1 MKPSQIKSL
10 ERLYARRY
18 PSLGGYSL
26 DQARELAALSRSI
39 SRQVAVFLDR
49 QGRVDMVLV
58 GDAGG
63 ITIPELRGR
72 PGGARLRGLRL
83 IHTHLS
89 KEPLSQEDLM
99 DLLFLRLDSLGVLDV
114 DEFGLPRTF
123 SLAHLAPGSA
133 AGKPYRVFEPMAWDK
148 VEVDFAALSADLE
161 DELARNQGLTH
172 AENGKERA
180 ILVSVSTAPRQVQ
193 ESRLAELAE
202 LARTAGLQVVGTLVQ
217 RVAEVNLKFLLGRGK
232 AADLEVLA
240 LRENA
245 GVIIFDGE
253 LSPSQLNSLAAIT
266 ERKVLDRTQVILDIF
281 AQRAA
286 TRAGRLQVELAQLK
300 YALPRLAGSAAGRAM
315 DRLAGGIGG
324 RGPGETKLET
334 DRRKIRERITRLA
347 GRLDSIRRQRS
358 FVRAR
363 RAKARLPVASLVGYT
378 NSGKSTLLNTLTQ
391 SAVLAEDK
399 LFATLDPTSRRLRVP
414 EERELILVDTV
425 GFIRDLPKELK
436 EAFQATLEEL
446 AVADLLVHVADAGH
460 PELAEQLASVQEI
473 LRGLELQDIPCLLVL
488 NKWDA
493 VDEEAAALLRKT
505 YPEALPVSALTG
517 LGLAALSEEIA
528 RRIDWEVNYIAEV
541 TEPVSIIQ

>member
-1 MKPSQIKSL
+1 M
-10 ERLYARRY
+10 
-18 PSLGGYSL
+18 
-26 DQARELAALSRSI
+26 
-39 SRQVAVFLDR
+39 FLDR
-49 QGRVDMVLV
+49 QGRVDLVLV

-89 KEPLSQEDLM
+89 GEPLSQEDLM
-99 DLLFLRLDSLGVLDV
+99 DLLFLRLDSLGALHV

-123 SLAHLAPGSA
+123 SLAHLAPSNA
-133 AGKPYRVFEPMAWDK
+133 AGKPYRVFEPMPWDR
-148 VEVDFAALSADLE
+148 VEIDFAALSAELE
-161 DELARNQGLTH
+161 DELARGQDLAV
-172 AENGKERA
+172 AEKGKERA
-180 ILVSVSTAPRQVQ
+180 ILVSVSTAPRQAQ
-193 ESRLAELAE
+193 ESRLTELTE
-202 LARTAGLQVVGTLVQ
+202 LARTAGLQVVGALVQ
-217 RVAEVNLKFLLGRGK
+217 RVAEVNPKFLLGRGK

-315 DRLAGGIGG
+315 DRLTGGIGG

-334 DRRKIRERITRLA
+334 DRRKIRERITRLS
-347 GRLDSIRRQRS
+347 GRLDSIRRQRA
-358 FVRAR
+358 FTRAR
-363 RAKARLPVASLVGYT
+363 RAKARLPIASLVGYT
-378 NSGKSTLLNTLTQ
+378 NSGKSTLLNALTR
-391 SAVLAEDK
+391 SAVLVEDR

-473 LRGLELQDIPCLLVL
+473 LRVLDLQDIPCLLIL
-488 NKWDA
+488 NKWDTVNEDTA
-493 VDEEAAALLRKT
+493 VALRAA
-505 YPEALPVSALTG
+505 YPEALTASALTG
-517 LGLAALSEEIA
+517 LGLAELSAEIA
-528 RRIDWEVNYIAEV
+528 RRIDWDVDYISEVL
-541 TEPVSIIQ
+541 EPEPIIQ

>member
-1 MKPSQIKSL
+1 M
-10 ERLYARRY
+10 
-18 PSLGGYSL
+18 
-26 DQARELAALSRSI
+26 
-39 SRQVAVFLDR
+39 FLDR
-49 QGRVDMVLV
+49 QGRVDLVLV

-72 PGGARLRGLRL
+72 PGGVRLRGLRL

-89 KEPLSQEDLM
+89 GEPLSQEDLT
-99 DLLFLRLDSLGVLDV
+99 DLLFLRLDSLGVLQV
-114 DEFGLPRTF
+114 DSFGLPQTF
-123 SLAHLAPGSA
+123 SLAYLAPPNSA
-133 AGKPYRVFEPMAWDK
+133 GQTYQVLDPLPWDK
-148 VEVDFAALSADLE
+148 VEIDFAALAADLE
-161 DELARNQGLTH
+161 TDLARGEELAPAAGGQ
-172 AENGKERA
+172 ERA
-180 ILVSVSTAPRQVQ
+180 ILISVATAPRAVQ

-202 LARTAGLQVVGTLVQ
+202 LARTAGLYVAGTLIQ
-217 RVAEVNLKFLLGRGK
+217 RVAEVNPKFILGRGK
-232 AADLEVLA
+232 VADLEVLA
-240 LRENA
+240 LQQNA

-253 LSPSQLNSLAAIT
+253 LSPSQLNSLATIT
-266 ERKVLDRTQVILDIF
+266 ERKVLDRTQLILDIF

-334 DRRKIRERITRLA
+334 DRRKIRERITRLI
-347 GRLDSIRRQRS
+347 GRLDDIRRQRS
-358 FVRAR
+358 FTRAR

-378 NSGKSTLLNTLTQ
+378 NSGKSTLLNAMTN
-391 SAVLAEDK
+391 SAVLAENK

-460 PELAEQLASVQEI
+460 PELAGQLASVQEI
-473 LRGLELQDIPCLLVL
+473 LRALGLQEIPCLLVL
-488 NKWDA
+488 NKWDT
-493 VDEEAAALLRKT
+493 VDEDTAATLRAA
-505 YPEALPVSALTG
+505 YPEALAVSALSG
-517 LGLAALSEEIA
+517 LGLEDLSAEIA
-528 RRIDWEVNYIAEV
+528 RRIDWDVNYYISEQV
-541 TEPVSIIQ
+541 EPVSIIQ